1 MPVVTSGMFL
11 LKLLVLFE
19 KSGTVGTVGTVKLN
33 SKSKG
38 LKNVNSNCEMLEQ
51 C

>member
-1 MPVVTSGMFL
+1 MSVVNFFGMFKH
-11 LKLLVLFE
+11 KLLVLFE
-19 KSGTVGTVGTVKLN
+19 RFGPVGAVKLN

-38 LKNVNSNCEMLEQ
+38 LKNVNGYCEFLKE

>member
-19 KSGTVGTVGTVKLN
+19 KSGTVGTVKLN

>member
-1 MPVVTSGMFL
+1 MLVVISGDFL
-11 LKLLVLFE
+11 LKLLVSFE
-19 KSGTVGTVGTVKLN
+19 KSGTVGTVRLN

-38 LKNVNSNCEMLEQ
+38 FRKVNSICEMLEQ

>member
-1 MPVVTSGMFL
+1 MSVVNFFGMFKQ
-11 LKLLVLFE
+11 KLLVLFE
-19 KSGTVGTVGTVKLN
+19 RFGPVGAIKLN

-38 LKNVNSNCEMLEQ
+38 LKNVNGYCEFLKE

>member
-19 KSGTVGTVGTVKLN
+19 KSRTVGTVKLN
-33 SKSKG
+33 SKSKD

>member
-1 MPVVTSGMFL
+1 MPVVNFFGMFL

-19 KSGTVGTVGTVKLN
+19 RFGPVGAIKLN

-38 LKNVNSNCEMLEQ
+38 LKNVNGYCEFLKEH
-51 C
+51 